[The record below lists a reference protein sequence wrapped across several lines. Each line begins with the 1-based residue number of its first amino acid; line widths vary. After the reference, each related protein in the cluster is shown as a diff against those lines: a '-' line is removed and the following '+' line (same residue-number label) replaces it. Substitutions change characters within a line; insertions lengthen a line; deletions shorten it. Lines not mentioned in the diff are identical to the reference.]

1 MLVPASVIRRP
12 RPRIAVLAAAVVAA
26 AALLGSVTAPTANA
40 MSPAQTNVSGVVNVL
55 YWDLDSFWRRALS
68 NNANYR
74 SPTIGYYD
82 GSPTYV
88 AACGG
93 SLFDYNIMAECPN
106 NGQPQIWIHCRRQPG
121 QGDAA
126 RRLRRRVLPR
136 PRVGPPH
143 RQRAR
148 AHASA
153 SVRGRE
159 LYADCMAGIFTKYA
173 YTYSHRLDA
182 NDYWE
187 GVRSLDDRFPTRAG
201 RTGIRRRPIARPGT
215 STATPRTTSAR
226 VRRPCSSSRRRQPR
240 ACQEPCRPAGLRHV
254 RPTPSL
260 GHKHAARRRACTA
273 HPSTSYSRTASARR
287 ASAPLRRHPPA
298 GPRPARRERSRA

>member
-88 AACGG
+88 AACGV

-106 NGQPQIWIHCRRQPG
+106 NGQPQIWIHVGVNQAKVT
-121 QGDAA
+121 QLGDYAA
-126 RRLRRRVLPR
+126 GFFLAHEWGHHIGNVLGLSFR
-136 PRVGPPH
+136 
-143 RQRAR
+143 
-148 AHASA
+148 

-159 LYADCMAGIFTKYA
+159 L
-173 YTYSHRLDA
+173 
-182 NDYWE
+182 
-187 GVRSLDDRFPTRAG
+187 
-201 RTGIRRRPIARPGT
+201 
-215 STATPRTTSAR
+215 
-226 VRRPCSSSRRRQPR
+226 
-240 ACQEPCRPAGLRHV
+240 
-254 RPTPSL
+254 
-260 GHKHAARRRACTA
+260 
-273 HPSTSYSRTASARR
+273 
-287 ASAPLRRHPPA
+287 
-298 GPRPARRERSRA
+298 